1 MSAEKTTTLPAPHA
15 RSVSRMLPAPE
26 IFDYKHVGGRFMGLC
41 VVSLASLIISLL
53 LGIGDPKQFAFSWLC
68 AGCFFFTLLI
78 GSLFW
83 IVIHHAVDSA
93 WSVGIRRQLE
103 NLSCLLPLLTV
114 LLLPLLFVAPLV
126 WTWMGESPSQNR
138 ELAEKFPYLTVNFFW
153 VRTVVYFVLFGA
165 VAWIFR
171 RNSLTQDV
179 DGAAIHTIRNR
190 RVAFFIIPVGAIALT
205 FWSFDWIMGLNIRW
219 YSTIWG
225 IYIFAGAVVGS
236 LSLIILLANALR
248 SAGYLKQV
256 LTAEHNYALGKF
268 LLAFTLFW
276 SWIAFVQYLLIWY
289 ANIPEETA
297 YYTLRTNGSWNTL
310 GILLVAGHFLIPFV
324 LLLFRSPKAS
334 AGFLGLVAG
343 WILAMHMLDIYIM
356 ILPVLHPEGFHPAV
370 LDVAA
375 LIAIGS
381 TLAAVFLKRLGDS
394 PLWPSRD
401 PRLGEAVHYID

>member
-1 MSAEKTTTLPAPHA
+1 MSAEKITTPA
-15 RSVSRMLPAPE
+15 VSRLLPAPE
-26 IFDYKHVGGRFMGLC
+26 IFDYKHVGGRFIGLC
-41 VVSLASLIISLL
+41 VVSLGSLL
-53 LGIGDPKQFAFSWLC
+53 LSLILGLADPKQFAYSWLF

-83 IVIHHAVDSA
+83 VVIHHAVDSA

-114 LLLPLLFVAPLV
+114 LLLPLLVVAPLL
-126 WTWMGESPSQNR
+126 WTWMAESPAQNR

-153 VRTVVYFVLFGA
+153 VRTVLYFVLFGS
-165 VAWIFR
+165 VAWLFR
-171 RNSLTQDV
+171 RNSLAQDV

-225 IYIFAGAVVGS
+225 IYIFAGAAVGS

-256 LTAEHNYALGKF
+256 LNSEHNYALGKF

-276 SWIAFVQYLLIWY
+276 SWIAFVQYMLIWY

-297 YYTLRTNGSWNTL
+297 YYTLRTNGSWKIL
-310 GILLVAGHFLIPFV
+310 GILLVAGHFLVPFL

-334 AGFLGLVAG
+334 AGFLGLVAA
-343 WILAMHMLDIYIM
+343 WILTMHLLDIYIM

-394 PLWPSRD
+394 PLWPARD
-401 PRLGEAVHYID
+401 PRLAEAVHYID